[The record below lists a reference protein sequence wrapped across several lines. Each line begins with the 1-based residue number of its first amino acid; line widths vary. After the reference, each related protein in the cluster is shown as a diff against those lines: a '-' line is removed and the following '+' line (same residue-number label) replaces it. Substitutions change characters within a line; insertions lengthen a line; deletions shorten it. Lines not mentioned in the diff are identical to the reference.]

1 MSSHATLISEVQRDL
16 LGGDAVFPTSIQ
28 LATRIRQALDQD
40 DISVDDVARLIEV
53 EPLLT
58 AKVVRMA
65 NCVTFNPSG
74 REVFDVRQAIG
85 RVGFNAV
92 RSVSMAIALAQLKAA
107 PALQVFRNLTEP
119 AWQSSVRLAAL
130 SRLLARTQR
139 GVNPDEAMLSG
150 LVSEIGVF
158 YLLDKAA
165 RHPEYVSNASHVGAL
180 LAEYATSVGN
190 QFLVVMGMPGNTVQ
204 ALSNAELPDIHPAK
218 GLRAVIGESRRL
230 LALPQPIPEDEP
242 QAEWLQEVQDQLH
255 DLVQALQA

>member
-1 MSSHATLISEVQRDL
+1 MSGHATLISEVQRDL

-53 EPLLT
+53 EPLLA

-107 PALQVFRNLTEP
+107 PAVQVFRSLTEA
-119 AWQSSVRLAAL
+119 AWQRSVRLAAL

-165 RHPEYVSNASHVGAL
+165 RHPEYVSSTAHLNSL

-204 ALSNAELPDIHPAK
+204 ALSSAELPDIHPAK
-218 GLRAVIGESRRL
+218 ALRAVIGESRRL
-230 LALPQPIPEDEP
+230 LVLPQPIPEDEP

-255 DLVQALQA
+255 ELVQALQA